1 MRYIEGDPSP
11 AVSRVPGGGVSVG
24 ALKEKFRLVNKELG
38 ESLGSRTTEKGGE
51 KRSLTGGSASPYR
64 TAMPTTTSSAAS
76 PSSPS
81 SSFAGPGSTAR
92 GPVRS
97 SNTFSPSN
105 VPPRVVGLPTRG
117 RTPVEGWR
125 ASTFADENPSRSTTT
140 TPAADGGRAEGGPT
154 KRLTIL
160 ERARARGLAAQ
171 QSQR

>member
-1 MRYIEGDPSP
+1 MRYIEGDPP
-11 AVSRVPGGGVSVG
+11 AVSRVHGGGVSVG

-38 ESLGSRTTEKGGE
+38 ESLGSRTADKGGD
-51 KRSLTGGSASPYR
+51 KRSLTGGTASPYR
-64 TAMPTTTSSAAS
+64 TTITTTTTGATS

-92 GPVRS
+92 RPVRS

-105 VPPRVVGLPTRG
+105 VPPRVVGSPTRG

-125 ASTFADENPSRSTTT
+125 ASTFADENSSRSTTT